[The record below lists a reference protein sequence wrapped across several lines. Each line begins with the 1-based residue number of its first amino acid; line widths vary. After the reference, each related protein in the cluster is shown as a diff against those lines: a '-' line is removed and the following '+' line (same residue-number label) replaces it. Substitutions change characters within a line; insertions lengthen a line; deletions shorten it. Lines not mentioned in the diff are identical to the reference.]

1 MADRIRAVDYFHVV
15 VHDRPGEGY
24 WIYSR
29 LKQSGLRL
37 LACCGF
43 PAGQGRAQL
52 DLVPEDPRALL
63 DWARQFEV
71 TLSPRKRAF
80 LVQGPDGIGAVS
92 DVYEKLEHRGIN
104 VVAAQAVSG
113 DEGRWGM
120 ILWVKPADFD
130 RAAKA
135 LGL

>member
-1 MADRIRAVDYFHVV
+1 MADRIRTVDYFYVT

-24 WIYSR
+24 WIHSR
-29 LKQSGLRL
+29 LKQSGVRL

-43 PAGQGRAQL
+43 PTGRGKAQL
-52 DLVPEDPRALL
+52 DLVPERPEALI

-71 TLSPRKRAF
+71 DLSPRKRAF
-80 LVQGPDGIGAVS
+80 LIQGSDWVGAPA
-92 DVYEKLEHRGIN
+92 DIYEKLEHQGIN
-104 VVAAQAVSG
+104 VVAAQSVSAE
-113 DEGRWGM
+113 EGHWGM
-120 ILWVKPADFD
+120 ILWVKPGEFG